1 MRVLKTNPILKL
13 EGVGVGYDSPIGFNW
28 VIRGFSLVLWPGDKV
43 ALLGPSGVGKSS
55 IALAILGLLP
65 ENSRME
71 GKIYFEGKLLSDKRL
86 QKIRGTEI
94 GIVFQQP
101 HAYLNP
107 LMTVEQ
113 IVTEVLQVKKNL
125 PKVVA
130 IEKARKV
137 LFEVG
142 LDRDSFKK
150 YPFQLSGGMAQRVA
164 IAQTIA
170 LEPKLLIG
178 DEITSSLDTDLRKEI
193 LKLVV
198 KFIEKSNSAFLFI
211 SHDEEA
217 VNYVGCKTIKIDSHK
232 GQRY

>member
-1 MRVLKTNPILKL
+1 MLKTNPILKL
-13 EGVGVGYDSPIGFNW
+13 EDVGIGYDAPVGFNW

-65 ENSRME
+65 ENAMME
-71 GKIYFEGKLLSDKRL
+71 GKIYFEGELVSSKRL
-86 QKIRGTEI
+86 QRIRGTEI

-107 LMTVEQ
+107 LMTAEQ
-113 IVTEVLQVKKNL
+113 IVAEVLEVKKNL
-125 PKVVA
+125 PKIVA

-178 DEITSSLDTDLRKEI
+178 DEITSSLDADLRREI
-193 LKLVV
+193 LKLVMELV
-198 KFIEKSNSAFLFI
+198 ERSGSAFLFI

-217 VNYVGCKTIKIDSHK
+217 VNYVGCKRIRINSNK
-232 GQRY
+232 GQGY

>member
-1 MRVLKTNPILKL
+1 MFEAKPLLKL
-13 EGVGVGYDSPIGFNW
+13 ENVRVGYDSPVGFNW
-28 VIRGFSLVLWPGDKV
+28 VVRGFSLVVWPGDKV

-71 GKIYFEGKLLSDKRL
+71 GKIYFGGELLSDKRL
-86 QKIRGTEI
+86 QRIRGTEI

-113 IVTEVLQVKKNL
+113 IVAEVLQVKKSL
-125 PKVVA
+125 PKVLAV
-130 IEKARKV
+130 EKARKI
-137 LFEVG
+137 LSRVG
-142 LDRDSFKK
+142 LDKDSFKK

-198 KFIEKSNSAFLFI
+198 KFIEKSNGAFLFI

-217 VNYVGCKTIKIDSHK
+217 VNYVGCRAIRIDSNK
-232 GQRY
+232 G